1 MSDNPVR
8 RSGHSPIRVEPG
20 QSLTEV
26 LTKHQFRAPWHRPEL
41 KRWCIV
47 GMNHYHCGGERRLF
61 VSMTWR
67 GPGPYSITA
76 EGPDGPEIWDE
87 LARQSVVAIGEQK

>member
-1 MSDNPVR
+1 MS
-8 RSGHSPIRVEPG
+8 S
-20 QSLTEV
+20 
-26 LTKHQFRAPWHRPEL
+26 PWHRPEL

-47 GMNHYHCGGERRLF
+47 GMNHYHEGGARRLY

-67 GPGPYSITA
+67 GPGPYCITA

-87 LARQSVVAIGEQK
+87 LARQSTEMIGVQT